1 MPGGVRQCFGLNGGE
16 IFRPKGCA
24 HYGQTGYR
32 SRVAIFELLEIDDE
46 IRELMLLRKSASA
59 LTAAGVA
66 KGMRLLRDDGLAK
79 VRDGMTS
86 LDEVIRVAGGGGLEG
101 VG

>member
-1 MPGGVRQCFGLNGGE
+1 
-16 IFRPKGCA
+16 
-24 HYGQTGYR
+24 
-32 SRVAIFELLEIDDE
+32 
-46 IRELMLLRKSASA
+46 MLLRKSAAA

-66 KGMRLLRDDGLAK
+66 KNMRLLRDDGLAK
-79 VRDGMTS
+79 VRDGVTS